1 MNDISVQNIYTEL
14 KEDNF
19 PYLNDLFGNTAK
31 DAWETIK
38 NSTFPDDIECRIN
51 DLMLVKLLYIASFGD
66 GIDKCPFTEKQRNI
80 LLSSY
85 RWAKTTTWSLKLGL
99 FFNTILFAGVALSP
113 LVPTTTAN
121 QTGLQATNATNGVTA
136 TTSGLITF
144 AALTGVITNAVS
156 FLATGFFPDYSS
168 ISSNKEQDVLAEIKE
183 TYSNLAG
190 RLIMLYYSKENSEDA
205 LKIARNINHEVLSK
219 KCFFY
224 TQNKMQTRQITT
236 PIRQAVEFIL
246 SDETVLP
253 ESIGLLNTIE
263 IQKMRFKI
271 F

>member
-1 MNDISVQNIYTEL
+1 MNSVNIQNIYTEVNQ
-14 KEDNF
+14 DNF
-19 PYLNDLFGNTAK
+19 SGLSDMFGATVK

-38 NSTFPDDIECRIN
+38 SSTFPDEIEGKIN
-51 DLMLVKLLYIASFGD
+51 DLMLAKLLYLASFGD
-66 GIDKCPFTEKQRNI
+66 GIDKCPFTENQKNI
-80 LLSSY
+80 LLNSY

-99 FFNTILFAGVALSP
+99 AFNTILFAGVALSP
-113 LVPTTTAN
+113 LVPTATGN
-121 QTGLQATNATNGVTA
+121 QTNLQATNATNGVTA
-136 TTSGLITF
+136 VTGGLVTF

-205 LKIARNINHEVLSK
+205 IKIARNINHEVLSK

-224 TQNKMQTRQITT
+224 THNKMQSRQITT